1 MGVEIP
7 NIFQIFFIIQVPED
21 NLEIMGKVRKL
32 WKRYLHIE
40 TS

>member
-7 NIFQIFFIIQVPED
+7 NIFQIFIIQVPED
-21 NLEIMGKVRKL
+21 DLEIMGKVRKL
-32 WKRYLHIE
+32 RKRYLHIE

>member
-7 NIFQIFFIIQVPED
+7 NIFQIFIIQVPED

-32 WKRYLHIE
+32 RKRYLHIE